1 MQAWGQAGS
10 KTIAWTRMLIQMEV
24 SGDLEVTDQIQ
35 ATIGWSKKLLHQVQ
49 ALYQIQAADLWR
61 S

>member
-1 MQAWGQAGS
+1 MQDWDQAGS
-10 KTIAWTRMLIQMEV
+10 KTIAWTRMLIQMGV
-24 SGDLEVTDQIQ
+24 SGDLEVTDQTQ
-35 ATIGWSKKLLHQVQ
+35 ATIGWSKKLLHQVL